1 MDLGLDGK
9 RVLVTG
15 ATRGIGRATARVFA
29 QEGARVAITYHSAK
43 DAARQVVE
51 EELGGPDRAMALP
64 YDLAD
69 PASVREAVRAVEQR
83 WGGVD
88 VLVANAQTWVWTDPE
103 DTPAFAGL
111 PMEQWLDRFRE
122 NVEGHLWTVREVLGG
137 MRERGWGRVVLLSSV
152 TATYGNP
159 GSELYSAAKAALH
172 GFARGLMWTR
182 GGVLANVVAPGGT
195 LTESLE
201 AVDPALLERA
211 TQETP
216 SGRLSTA
223 DEVARLIVFLGS
235 AANGNINGEVVH
247 TAGGR

>member
-1 MDLGLDGK
+1 MDLGLQDK

-15 ATRGIGRATARVFA
+15 ATRGIGLATARAFA
-29 QEGARVAITYHSAK
+29 EESARVAVTYHSAR
-43 DAARQVVE
+43 DAADRVVD
-51 EELGGPDRAMALP
+51 ELGGPDRALALP

-69 PASVREAVRAVEQR
+69 PASARAAVRAVEQR

-88 VLVANAQTWVWTDPE
+88 VLIANAQTWVWTNPE
-103 DTPAFAGL
+103 ETPGYHEL
-111 PMEQWLDRFRE
+111 PMEYWLDRFRE
-122 NVEGHLWTVREVLGG
+122 NVEGHLWAVREALGG

-152 TATYGNP
+152 TATHGNP

-172 GFARGLMWTR
+172 GFVRGLMWTR
-182 GGVLANVVAPGGT
+182 HGVLANVVAPGGT

-201 AVDPALLERA
+201 AVDPALLARA
-211 TQETP
+211 TEETP

-223 DEVARLIVFLGS
+223 AEVARLVVFLGS
-235 AANGNINGEVVH
+235 EANGNVNGEVVH